1 MYQCCYRGC
10 RVDEET
16 QELLRPLQD
25 RSVDPKSLE
34 GKLLTKAK
42 GEGQESAGPPPGHMS
57 EEEDTAE
64 SLQTDGKG
72 LKIEVT
78 HEWHF

>member
-1 MYQCCYRGC
+1 
-10 RVDEET
+10 
-16 QELLRPLQD
+16 
-25 RSVDPKSLE
+25 
-34 GKLLTKAK
+34 
-42 GEGQESAGPPPGHMS
+42 MS